1 MPCAYAVACEVVV
14 NVAEVEGCGGHEAA
28 VWS

>member
-1 MPCAYAVACEVVV
+1 MACTGAVACEVVV
-14 NVAEVEGCGGHEAA
+14 NVAEVEDCERHEAP